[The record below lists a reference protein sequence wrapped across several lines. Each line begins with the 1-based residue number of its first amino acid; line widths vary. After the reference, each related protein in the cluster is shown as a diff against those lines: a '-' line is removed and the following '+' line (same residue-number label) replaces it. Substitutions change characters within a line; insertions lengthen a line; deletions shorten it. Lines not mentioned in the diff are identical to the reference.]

1 MKTIIYTAIL
11 ATELVGITA
20 LLGVFAFA
28 IYLHHTNQIIW
39 TTKAIQE

>member
-1 MKTIIYTAIL
+1 MKTIIYTTIL

-28 IYLHHTNQIIW
+28 VYLNSTNKIHL
-39 TTKAIQE
+39 